1 MLGKMVQGKVCR
13 FNQFGYCKFGR
24 TCFRIHENKECE
36 NEHCETQSCLL
47 RHPRRCRFF
56 SKYNYCKF
64 GTFCRF
70 KPDSSAHQETH
81 KEIELLKKALDTVNQ
96 KLMDKEEEILR
107 KEYQIKAFEDL
118 REEKQNLETEN
129 LELKQKVQDLQNDL
143 AVKDMLQMD
152 FKERVQEKY
161 GYDSNDEESDYEPDE
176 EIRLNNRINFR
187 LKKVEELR
195 KRIKC
200 EICDYTTKSET
211 GMKTHKTKKHKET
224 RK

>member
-1 MLGKMVQGKVCR
+1 M
-13 FNQFGYCKFGR
+13 
-24 TCFRIHENKECE
+24 
-36 NEHCETQSCLL
+36 
-47 RHPRRCRFF
+47 
-56 SKYNYCKF
+56 
-64 GTFCRF
+64 
-70 KPDSSAHQETH
+70 
-81 KEIELLKKALDTVNQ
+81 KKALDTVNQ
-96 KLMDKEEEILR
+96 KLMEKEEEILR

>member
-1 MLGKMVQGKVCR
+1 M
-13 FNQFGYCKFGR
+13 
-24 TCFRIHENKECE
+24 
-36 NEHCETQSCLL
+36 
-47 RHPRRCRFF
+47 
-56 SKYNYCKF
+56 
-64 GTFCRF
+64 
-70 KPDSSAHQETH
+70 
-81 KEIELLKKALDTVNQ
+81 ELLKKALDTVNQ

-195 KRIKC
+195 KRIKWD
-200 EICDYTTKSET
+200 ICGYTTKLET

>member
-1 MLGKMVQGKVCR
+1 M
-13 FNQFGYCKFGR
+13 
-24 TCFRIHENKECE
+24 E
-36 NEHCETQSCLL
+36 
-47 RHPRRCRFF
+47 
-56 SKYNYCKF
+56 
-64 GTFCRF
+64 
-70 KPDSSAHQETH
+70 
-81 KEIELLKKALDTVNQ
+81 KALDTVNQ
-96 KLMDKEEEILR
+96 KLMGKEEEILR

-118 REEKQNLETEN
+118 REKKQNLETEN

-195 KRIKC
+195 KRIKW